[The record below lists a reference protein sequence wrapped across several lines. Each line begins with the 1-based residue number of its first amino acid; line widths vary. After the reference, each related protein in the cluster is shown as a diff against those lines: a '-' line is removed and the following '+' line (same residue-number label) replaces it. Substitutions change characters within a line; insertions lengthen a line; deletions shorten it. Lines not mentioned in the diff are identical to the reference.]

1 MSQNKILT
9 SVKDVEDSIDQYN
22 RFCLHYDLVAKAIY
36 KKRDEIVDPF
46 NLEFQ
51 PYIVA
56 GLIAFDMRRGGMMG
70 KDVSRQYDPQRRG
83 FAAKLKA
90 QLNDLA
96 KILAPLINSSLIEMN
111 LETKQTKDAI
121 TQAYNCLT
129 KLGEDKKFH
138 VGATKILHWLAPE
151 LFIIVDTNIKQAFPS
166 GSGLKTGYTAKKY
179 FDRLVFAKDEI
190 LCYGSDKLR
199 SHEPK
204 TPLARLFD
212 KVAFVAGGGLENK
225 KSG

>member
-1 MSQNKILT
+1 MT
-9 SVKDVEDSIDQYN
+9 
-22 RFCLHYDLVAKAIY
+22 DLVNERLDEI
-36 KKRDEIVDPF
+36 KRDDHEGKMCKAYECLAKKGSLDKKK
-46 NLEFQ
+46 
-51 PYIVA
+51 
-56 GLIAFDMRRGGMMG
+56 AFD
-70 KDVSRQYDPQRRG
+70 
-83 FAAKLKA
+83 
-90 QLNDLA
+90 
-96 KILAPLINSSLIEMN
+96 
-111 LETKQTKDAI
+111 
-121 TQAYNCLT
+121 
-129 KLGEDKKFH
+129 

-179 FDRLVFAKDEI
+179 CDRLVFAKDEI